1 VRHIRLCLRVQGSP
15 HLRAALAALLLVGCA
30 DKNGDSGTSADG
42 DSGTHDLIPT
52 FAQVRD
58 DVLVPSCGFG
68 SCHGSGEAGLQIDA
82 DMTAD
87 ALVGVPST
95 VQAGAIL
102 VVPGD
107 PDGSYLVAKLT
118 EATGIDGEI
127 MPPSGAMSQDRID
140 TVRTWIDTGA
150 E

>member
-1 VRHIRLCLRVQGSP
+1 MRHIRLCLRVQDSP
-15 HLRAALAALLLVGCA
+15 HLRAAVAALLLVGCA
-30 DKNGDSGTSADG
+30 DKTGDSGTNAADDSA
-42 DSGTHDLIPT
+42 TYDLPI

-68 SCHGSGEAGLQIDA
+68 SCHGAGEAGLQIDE
-82 DMTAD
+82 DMMVD
-87 ALVGVPST
+87 ALVDVPST
-95 VQAGAIL
+95 VQADAIL

-118 EATGIDGEI
+118 EAPSIDGEV
-127 MPPSGAMSQDRID
+127 MPPSGAMSQERID
-140 TVRTWIDTGA
+140 MVKKWIAAGA